1 MKYILITVE
10 DSDQTRAIADVLI
23 EAEEEG
29 TLDFAFN
36 VQSFNSAASISAAT
50 VEGVEDAA

>member
-10 DSDQTRAIADVLI
+10 DSDQTRAIADVLL

>member
-10 DSDQTRAIADVLI
+10 NSDQTRDIADVLLK
-23 EAEEEG
+23 AEEEC

-36 VQSFNSAASISAAT
+36 VQSFNSAESILAAT

>member
-10 DSDQTRAIADVLI
+10 NSDQTRDIADVLLK
-23 EAEEEG
+23 AEEEG

-36 VQSFNSAASISAAT
+36 VQSFNSAESILAAT